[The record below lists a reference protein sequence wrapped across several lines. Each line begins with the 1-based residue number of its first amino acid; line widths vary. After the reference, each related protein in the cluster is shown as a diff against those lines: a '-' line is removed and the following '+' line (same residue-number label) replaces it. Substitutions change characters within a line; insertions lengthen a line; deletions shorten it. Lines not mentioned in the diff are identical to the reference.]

1 MGIHYGLKR
10 NNMKILFYIF
20 DGFAYLLGSLVLI
33 SLLYYGVLFFT
44 RDRRARKLLE
54 HNPKGYV
61 TSDEAANINRYE
73 FKKGFIE
80 IEPKT
85 DKEKYEI
92 IKDNIRM
99 LALILGII
107 ALGAVFQYQ
116 NWLIAFISITLIVF
130 LFQISK

>member
-10 NNMKILFYIF
+10 NNMKILFYTF

-54 HNPKGYV
+54 SNPKGYV

-73 FKKGFIE
+73 LKKGFIE

-99 LALILGII
+99 LTLILGII
-107 ALGAVFQYQ
+107 ALGAVLQYQ
-116 NWLIAFISITLIVF
+116 NWLIAFISITLIIF
-130 LFQISK
+130 LVQISK